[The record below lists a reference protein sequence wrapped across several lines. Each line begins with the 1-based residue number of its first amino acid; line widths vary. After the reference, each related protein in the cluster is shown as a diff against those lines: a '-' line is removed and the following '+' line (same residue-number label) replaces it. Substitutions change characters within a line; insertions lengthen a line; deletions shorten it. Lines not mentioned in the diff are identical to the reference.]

1 MNTQRISLFIAL
13 LLAVVAMPSGAR
25 ADGALDE
32 GLSKLATSV
41 AKFLKD
47 ENRGSAINVGEFIAP
62 PRMQASGGRGLSEA
76 MASAFKKQGVD
87 VRTDAP
93 MQLIGRFSVREEKEN
108 ATNDFDSV
116 ALRLRAEVMDANDEV
131 VQTFNI
137 SVFGSAALQ
146 VPGVTVDLPPKASE
160 GQRQQ
165 QIKERI
171 ENPQAAIVGTETRA
185 TTTSPYGI
193 EVMVSRMPRGPM
205 LVEGRSFVP
214 LERGEE
220 YIVRLHNRS
229 QHEAAA
235 TLTIDGLSMFAFS
248 KEGNFGSQVI
258 IPPGSHTDIPGWYIS
273 NSETAAYLITSYP
286 DSGAGKKGAT
296 SNIGTITCTFA
307 ACWDPA
313 AAPPADEAAASRS
326 AENATGLGRKIDLEY
341 KQVKRI
347 SGQPRAV
354 VSVRYNR

>member
-1 MNTQRISLFIAL
+1 MNTQCITSFALFLAL
-13 LLAVVAMPSGAR
+13 TFCANVVR
-25 ADGALDE
+25 ADASLDE
-32 GLSKLATSV
+32 GLAKMATSV

-47 ENRGSAINVGEFIAP
+47 ENRGNAINVGEFIAP
-62 PRMQASGGRGLSEA
+62 PRLQASGGRGLSEA
-76 MASAFKKQGVD
+76 ISQAFKKQGVD

-108 ATNDFDSV
+108 ATNDFDSI

-131 VQTFNI
+131 LQTFNI

-146 VPGVTVDLPPKASE
+146 MPGITVDLPPKASD

-165 QIKERI
+165 QIKERLD
-171 ENPQAAIVGTETRA
+171 NPTAAIVGAETRA
-185 TTTSPYGI
+185 STSSPYGI
-193 EVMVSRMPRGPM
+193 EVMVNRASREPK

-214 LERGEE
+214 MERGEE
-220 YIVRLHNRS
+220 YIIRLHNRS
-229 QHEAAA
+229 PHEAAA

-273 NSETAAYLITSYP
+273 SSETAAYLITSYP
-286 DSGAGKKGAT
+286 DSAAGKKGAT

-313 AAPPADEAAASRS
+313 ASPPADEAAGSRS
-326 AENATGLGRKIDLEY
+326 AQNATGLGRKIDLEY